1 MSVKVDL
8 SGVHAKLSTN
18 NILAGK
24 RAMTNQALVDMNENF
39 VPEKDGHLRNSASI
53 SLDGESITWN
63 AVYARKHY
71 YTDFSP
77 NYWTAGTGPHWDKK
91 AKGMFMKDWAKAFK
105 EGAGL

>member
-39 VPEKDGHLRNSASI
+39 VPEKMAI
-53 SLDGESITWN
+53 
-63 AVYARKHY
+63 
-71 YTDFSP
+71 
-77 NYWTAGTGPHWDKK
+77 
-91 AKGMFMKDWAKAFK
+91 
-105 EGAGL
+105 